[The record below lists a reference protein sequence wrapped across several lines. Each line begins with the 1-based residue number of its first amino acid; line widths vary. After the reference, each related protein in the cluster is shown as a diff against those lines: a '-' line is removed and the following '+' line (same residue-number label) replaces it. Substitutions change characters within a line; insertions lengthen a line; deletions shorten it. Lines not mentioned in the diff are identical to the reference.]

1 MMYLFQAILLLHTI
15 YIIENLEDM
24 IMTRQEAEQLK
35 SLDELMF
42 TIVKFSFYIAFVS
55 LAILINR
62 PAHTYHFSDELA
74 G

>member
-35 SLDELMF
+35 SLDELMLMI
-42 TIVKFSFYIAFVS
+42 TKFSFFVAFVG
-55 LAILINR
+55 LAILTPISFLKC
-62 PAHTYHFSDELA
+62 Y
-74 G
+74 

>member
-35 SLDELMF
+35 SLDELMLMI
-42 TIVKFSFYIAFVS
+42 TKF
-55 LAILINR
+55 ILNQNI
-62 PAHTYHFSDELA
+62 
-74 G
+74 